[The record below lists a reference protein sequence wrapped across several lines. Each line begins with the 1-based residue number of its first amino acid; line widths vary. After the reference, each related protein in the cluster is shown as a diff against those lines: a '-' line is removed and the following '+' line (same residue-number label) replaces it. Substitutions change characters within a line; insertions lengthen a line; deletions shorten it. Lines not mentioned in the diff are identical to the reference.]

1 MTTGIPDQET
11 LRGSTAE
18 RADQKYQ
25 DQLHAVYKH
34 VDQLFAVL
42 LVLEWSA
49 AVSFALAVTPY
60 TWAGESRWVHLH
72 LLASIFLG
80 GAIVSLPVALTV
92 MRPAAAMTRHA
103 VAIGQMLMSVL
114 LIHLSGGRIEFHFH
128 VFVSLAFLSL
138 YRDWRVLITASAVV
152 AIDHFLRGIYWPQSV
167 YGVLTS
173 SPWRWL
179 EHSAWVV
186 FEDIVLVR
194 ACRQSCENMHELAVH
209 LAELEAAH
217 ARVEARVRQ
226 RTADLSAANSEL
238 TRQAIEIRES
248 QAQAVAA
255 SRSKSEFLANMSHE
269 IRTPMN
275 GIIGMT
281 ELALDTDLTP
291 RQREYLGLVKSS
303 ADSLLTVINDILDF
317 SKIEAGKLS
326 LAEAPFALRDTLDET
341 LQALALRSHTKGLE
355 LACRI
360 APDVPDRLIGDS
372 GRLRQVIVN
381 LIGNAIK
388 FTERG
393 EVVAAVSVVESS
405 DAVVMLRIS
414 VSDTGIGIPAH
425 KLQTIFQPFEQ
436 ADGST
441 TRRYGGTGL
450 GLTISHKLVDLMGGE
465 ISVDSEPGRGSTFT
479 FTVKM
484 GVQAPDHAHASEPQ
498 LSHLEGLHVL
508 IVDDNAT
515 NRLIL
520 TEVITN
526 WGMRPTAVDGGRAA
540 LLSLRNA
547 ADRGEPYPI
556 VLIDGM
562 MPEIDGFDL
571 AERIRREPAIAGVRL
586 VLLTS
591 AGQPEDTARCRALAI
606 SFCLTKPVRQSELF
620 DALLKEMTLWSR
632 SELSRTRAP
641 SPCAI
646 APARSGASLR
656 ILLAEDHPV
665 NQKVAVRMLEHLGH
679 SVVVAADGAKALD
692 ALQAGRFD
700 VVLMDLQMPEMDG
713 FEALKA
719 IRGREEKTGDHAPV
733 IALTAHAMQGDRQRC
748 LTAGFDG
755 YLPKPMRQADLHAA
769 LERLGPIESPSSADA
784 SRSLIEE
791 LTEICGGDQ
800 DFAHELALTFL
811 QSAPGCL
818 AGIEQALQSTD
829 WRELSAQAHALKG
842 ISRTI
847 GAPKLAQFCVDV
859 EHASNRKDLVS
870 ASSAAADLTGAW
882 EAVRT
887 TLEDFLAVGAKA

>member
-1 MTTGIPDQET
+1 MTTWIPEKEIT
-11 LRGSTAE
+11 TEATAE
-18 RADQKYQ
+18 RADQKFRN
-25 DQLHAVYKH
+25 QLHAVYKH

-49 AVSFALAVTPY
+49 AVSVALAVTPY
-60 TWAGESRWVHLH
+60 TWAGETRWMHLH
-72 LLASIFLG
+72 VWAAIFLG
-80 GAIVSLPVALTV
+80 GAIVSVPVAATIL
-92 MRPAAAMTRHA
+92 RPATAMTRHI
-103 VAIGQMLMSVL
+103 VAIAQMLMSVL

-138 YRDWRVLITASAVV
+138 YRDWKVLITASTVV
-152 AIDHFLRGIYWPQSV
+152 AVDHFLRGIYWPQSV

-179 EHSAWVV
+179 EHSAWLV

-194 ACRQSCENMHELAVH
+194 ACRQSCADMHELAVH
-209 LAELEAAH
+209 LAETEAAH
-217 ARVEARVRQ
+217 ARVEQRVRQ

-238 TRQAIEIRES
+238 TRQAIELRES
-248 QAQAVAA
+248 QTLAVAA
-255 SRSKSEFLANMSHE
+255 SRAKSEFLANMSHE
-269 IRTPMN
+269 VRTPMN

-326 LAEAPFALRDTLDET
+326 LAEAPFALRDALDET

-360 APDVPDRLIGDS
+360 APDVPDQLVGDS

-381 LIGNAIK
+381 LVGNAIK

-405 DAVVMLRIS
+405 DSAVTLRFS
-414 VSDTGIGIPAH
+414 VADTGIGIPAG
-425 KLQTIFQPFEQ
+425 KLQMIFQPFEQ

-450 GLTISHKLVDLMGGE
+450 GLTISHKLVDLMGGT
-465 ISVDSEPGRGSTFT
+465 ISVESEPGRGSTFT

-484 GVQAPDHAHASEPQ
+484 GVQVPDHSLASEPQ

-520 TEVITN
+520 TEVLTN
-526 WGMRPTAVDGGRAA
+526 WGMRPTAVDGARAA
-540 LLSLRNA
+540 LAALRNA
-547 ADRGEPYPI
+547 SDRGEPYPM

-562 MPEIDGFDL
+562 MPEMDGFDL
-571 AERIRREPAIAGVRL
+571 AARIRQEPAIADVRL

-591 AGQPEDTARCRALAI
+591 AGEPDDTARCRDLVI

-620 DALLKEMTLWSR
+620 DALVKEMTLWTR
-632 SELSRTRAP
+632 SEFRRTRLPAQGALAAP
-641 SPCAI
+641 
-646 APARSGASLR
+646 SGASLR

-679 SVVVAADGAKALD
+679 SVVVAADGAKALR
-692 ALQAGRFD
+692 ALKEGRFD

-713 FEALKA
+713 FEALRA
-719 IRGREEKTGDHAPV
+719 IRSREEKNGDHTPV
-733 IALTAHAMQGDRQRC
+733 IALTAHAMQGDRERC
-748 LTAGFDG
+748 LAAGFDG
-755 YLPKPMRQADLHAA
+755 YLAKPMRQADLHSV
-769 LERLGPIESPSSADA
+769 LERLEPPESHSSADPD
-784 SRSLIEE
+784 RSLIEA
-791 LTEICGGDQ
+791 LTVICGGDE
-800 DFAHELALTFL
+800 DFARELALTFL
-811 QSAPGCL
+811 ESAPGCL
-818 AGIEQALQSTD
+818 SGIELAIETGD
-829 WRELSAQAHALKG
+829 YRELSAQAHALKG

-847 GAPKLAQFCVDV
+847 GAEKLALRCVDV
-859 EHASNRKDLVS
+859 ER
-870 ASSAAADLTGAW
+870 AADRNDSCSATRAAGDLASAW
-882 EAVRT
+882 EAVKAA
-887 TLEDFLAVGAKA
+887 LEDFLVVEVKA